1 MDHSAVK
8 KPNRHVRRAA
18 AALGVDPAG
27 FDGVFDTAEAAA
39 YLGLRPGTLNNW
51 RIAGT
56 GPAYEQL
63 SSRLIRYR
71 RSALDAFR
79 AARTRRSTSEAA

>member
-1 MDHSAVK
+1 MDSIV

-18 AALGVDPAG
+18 AALGVDPAA
-27 FDGVFDTAEAAA
+27 FDEVFDTAAAAA

-51 RIAGT
+51 RVAGT
-56 GPAYEQL
+56 GPEYEHL